1 MLECGTLQKTTHKVY
16 LKYVAPD
23 DIHIYSIDEVFIVA
37 THYLGSFHISAHDF
51 VMQII
56 LDVLKTTDIT
66 ATAGIGPNLY
76 LAKVAMDVWAK
87 HVPADENGVRIAELD
102 EMSYRE
108 KLWNHRPLTD
118 FWRVGAGYTKK
129 LEAMG
134 LYTMDDIARC
144 SLGKPTDFYNEDT
157 LYDVFGVN
165 AEPIARELHENG
177 IFWFSLSSPSL
188 STGFAPVELFT
199 KSRTTQN
206 MCVNGNEDC
215 AEIEKLTTILI
226 KKGLYMTIEEFVY
239 TAEETGATPFSP

>member
-1 MLECGTLQKTTHKVY
+1 MLYGFLYFQKLQLIIIHWNSPFPTNSILLQGKHLFHRKILSPVPLLRLGNGNECNIVRIMLECGTLQKTTHKVY

-118 FWRVGAGYTKK
+118 FWRVGAGYTKSWK
-129 LEAMG
+129 PWGCIPWTISPGVLSANPRIFIMRT
-134 LYTMDDIARC
+134 LCMMC
-144 SLGKPTDFYNEDT
+144 S
-157 LYDVFGVN
+157 
-165 AEPIARELHENG
+165 A
-177 IFWFSLSSPSL
+177 
-188 STGFAPVELFT
+188 
-199 KSRTTQN
+199 
-206 MCVNGNEDC
+206 
-215 AEIEKLTTILI
+215 
-226 KKGLYMTIEEFVY
+226 
-239 TAEETGATPFSP
+239 

>member
-1 MLECGTLQKTTHKVY
+1 M
-16 LKYVAPD
+16 
-23 DIHIYSIDEVFIVA
+23 
-37 THYLGSFHISAHDF
+37 
-51 VMQII
+51 
-56 LDVLKTTDIT
+56 
-66 ATAGIGPNLY
+66 
-76 LAKVAMDVWAK
+76 
-87 HVPADENGVRIAELD
+87 
-102 EMSYRE
+102 
-108 KLWNHRPLTD
+108 
-118 FWRVGAGYTKK
+118 GAGYTKK

-177 IFWFSLSSPSL
+177 IFWFSLSRPSL

-206 MCVNGNEDC
+206 MCINGNEYC

-226 KKGLYMTIEEFVY
+226 QQPLWC
-239 TAEETGATPFSP
+239 TPLSI

>member
-1 MLECGTLQKTTHKVY
+1 MQKTTHKVY
-16 LKYVAPD
+16 LKY
-23 DIHIYSIDEVFIVA
+23 VA

-157 LYDVFGVN
+157 LY
-165 AEPIARELHENG
+165 
-177 IFWFSLSSPSL
+177 
-188 STGFAPVELFT
+188 
-199 KSRTTQN
+199 
-206 MCVNGNEDC
+206 
-215 AEIEKLTTILI
+215 
-226 KKGLYMTIEEFVY
+226 
-239 TAEETGATPFSP
+239 TPTMAAKI

>member
-1 MLECGTLQKTTHKVY
+1 MQKTTHKVY

-87 HVPADENGVRIAELD
+87 HVPADENGVRIAELN

-188 STGFAPVELFT
+188 STGFAPVELFK

-206 MCVNGNEDC
+206 MCVNGNEYC

-226 KKGLYMTIEEFVY
+226 KKGPYMTIEEFVY
-239 TAEETGATPFSP
+239 TAEETGATSFSP